1 MWQVIVDS
9 YDKHHA
15 ATKSRG
21 SRSTARPYI
30 VPISANTRPSLQN
43 QVSEAV
49 DYARRTQNKSAD
61 LVYTLAC
68 RRQHLPYRAFAIING
83 TEKPSLSSYIKVSNK
98 VEGVTMLF
106 SGQGA
111 QWPRM
116 GSELM
121 NNPQFQADI
130 EEMDEI
136 LQSFT
141 HRPHW
146 TIKGIGSC
154 SVRIHVLRLTRFS
167 GAPQS
172 AGE

>member
-9 YDKHHA
+9 YDKHYAAPKSHA
-15 ATKSRG
+15 SH
-21 SRSTARPYI
+21 STARPYI
-30 VPISANTRPSLQN
+30 VPVSANTRLSLQN

-49 DYARRTQNKSAD
+49 NYAQRTQHKPSD

-68 RRQHLPYRAFAIING
+68 RRQHLPYRALAIING
-83 TEKPSLSSYIKVSNK
+83 TEKPSLSSYMKVSNK

-121 NNPQFQADI
+121 NNPLFQTDI

-141 HRPHW
+141 HRPDW
-146 TIKGIGSC
+146 TIKGIIFC
-154 SVRIHVLRLTRFS
+154 SIRMHVLWLTRFS